1 MFTSFCGRSLNELSL
16 EAKHE
21 HDKKYTFSLPTVLHY
36 STNFCLKININ
47 CGQQVVIILVRG
59 KCQLLNTAD

>member
-1 MFTSFCGRSLNELSL
+1 MIFPCRQNMNTMKNRLFPYFN
-16 EAKHE
+16 
-21 HDKKYTFSLPTVLHY
+21 TVLY
-36 STNFCLKININ
+36 YNTNFCLKININ